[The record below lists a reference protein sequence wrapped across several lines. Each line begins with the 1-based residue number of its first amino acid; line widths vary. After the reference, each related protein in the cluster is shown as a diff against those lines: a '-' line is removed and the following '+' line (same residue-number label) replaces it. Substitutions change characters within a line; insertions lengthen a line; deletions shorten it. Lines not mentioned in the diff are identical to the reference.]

1 MTGKFLEESQNSLK
15 EFHPGLT
22 QSQTKLKPILF
33 NTDMV
38 RAILDKRKTVTR
50 RVLAENDKIREFRTS
65 LYPDGWWREGRA
77 YATWES
83 FMADLRRES
92 KYTRGDVLY
101 VRETWQKAGICD
113 DSDNVI
119 LETMQYYYAAD
130 GDPCFD
136 YWIDPNT
143 GEHKERMPW
152 KPAIHMPK
160 AAARIFLR
168 VTDVR
173 VEQLQDITIAD
184 CKREGVILPPPR
196 GDEYDYELDPDLDYL
211 FGFQNLWDSTIK
223 RADIDKYGWN
233 ENPWVWVIEFERVER
248 P

>member
-1 MTGKFLEESQNSLK
+1 MSLEESYDSLK
-15 EFHPGLT
+15 LSSSLT
-22 QSQTKLKPILF
+22 QSQTNLKPILF

-38 RAILDKRKTVTR
+38 RAILDGRKTVTR
-50 RVLAENDKIREFRTS
+50 RVVKSLSEWAHYPMGISEEDGKFEFMCGGGS
-65 LYPDGWWREGRA
+65 NGVI
-77 YATWES
+77 
-83 FMADLRRES
+83 ADWIEAVNMPY
-92 KYTRGDVLY
+92 KFGDVLY

-136 YWIDPNT
+136 YWVDPST

-160 AAARIFLR
+160 KAARIFLR
-168 VTDVR
+168 VTNVR

-184 CKREGVILPPPR
+184 CKREGVVLPPLR

-211 FGFQNLWDSTIK
+211 FGLQNLWDSTIK
-223 RADIDKYGWN
+223 PKDIDKYGWN
-233 ENPWVWVIEFERVER
+233 ANPWVWVIEFERIER